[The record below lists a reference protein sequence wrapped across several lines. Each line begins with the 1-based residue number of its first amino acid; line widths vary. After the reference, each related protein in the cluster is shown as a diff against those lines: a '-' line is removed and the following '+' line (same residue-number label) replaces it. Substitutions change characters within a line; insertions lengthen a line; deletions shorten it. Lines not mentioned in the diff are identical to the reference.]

1 MDAARLIEL
10 VVVLSAVPIAVWII
24 KTLLDV
30 KEAVGELRVF
40 LIGIDGQN
48 GIRSTVNKLDERL
61 KLLEQVP

>member
-1 MDAARLIEL
+1 MDAPRLIEL
-10 VVVLSAVPIAVWII
+10 IVVLSAVPIAVWII

-48 GIRSTVNKLDERL
+48 GIRSTVNKMDERL
-61 KLLEQVP
+61 KLLEQT

>member
-1 MDAARLIEL
+1 MDAPRLIEL
-10 VVVLSAVPIAVWII
+10 IVVLATIPTGVWII

-61 KLLEQVP
+61 KLLEQT